1 LPIAYRPSRYFCSLP
16 VPQFQRKL
24 RDARAARRRYPE
36 AMTTAPIHRRMDAT
50 DWAILAVLSLMWG
63 GSFFFLAIQLRALPP
78 FTIVLLRVGLAA
90 LILIGWAAA
99 TRLPLPRPR
108 LWPAFLVL
116 GLLNNVI
123 PFVLYGFAQQT
134 IPSGLAGILNAT
146 TPLWGVLVAHL
157 FTRDERATPAKV
169 VGVLLGFA
177 GVAAM
182 TGGDALG
189 GVGRDLLAQ
198 LACLLATLCY
208 ALAAVWARRF
218 GDAGVTPLGVATGQ
232 LTAATAVMLPLVLV
246 VDRPWTLAM
255 PGLDIWGATVGMGAG
270 LDRLRLCLYFR
281 LVERAGASNSLL
293 VTFTIPIVA
302 ILLGVAVLG
311 EALLAQAPPR
321 HGPDR
326 ARPRGD
332 RWAAVRA
339 WRRLP

>member
-1 LPIAYRPSRYFCSLP
+1 MFSASGASRGMC
-16 VPQFQRKL
+16 
-24 RDARAARRRYPE
+24 AAPGP
-36 AMTTAPIHRRMDAT
+36 ASAGTMTTTPTHRRMDAT
-50 DWAILAVLSLMWG
+50 SWAILAALSVMWG
-63 GSFFFLAIQLRALPP
+63 CAFFFLAIQLRALPP

-90 LILIGWAAA
+90 LLLLGWAAA
-99 TRLPLPRPR
+99 TRLALPGPR

-116 GLLNNVI
+116 ALLNNVI

-157 FTRDERATPAKV
+157 FTRDERATPARV
-169 VGVLLGFA
+169 AGVLLGFA

-189 GVGRDLLAQ
+189 GLGRDLLAQ

-218 GDAGVTPLGVATGQ
+218 GGAGVTPLGVAAGQ
-232 LTAATAVMLPLVLV
+232 LTAATAVMIPLALI
-246 VDRPWTLAM
+246 VDRPWTLAL
-255 PGLDIWGATVGMGAG
+255 PGPEIWAATAGMVLVSTVFAYI
-270 LDRLRLCLYFR
+270 LYFR

-302 ILLGVAVLG
+302 ILLGVLVLG
-311 EALLAQAPPR
+311 EALLPKHLGGMALIALGLAAIDGRPF
-321 HGPDR
+321 
-326 ARPRGD
+326 AR
-332 RWAAVRA
+332 